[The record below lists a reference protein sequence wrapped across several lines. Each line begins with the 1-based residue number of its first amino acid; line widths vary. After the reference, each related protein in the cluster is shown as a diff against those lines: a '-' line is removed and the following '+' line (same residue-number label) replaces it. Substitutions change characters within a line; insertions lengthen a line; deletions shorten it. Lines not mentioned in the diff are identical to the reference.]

1 MINMTKT
8 KGRDIQNQLRRY
20 RKLSG
25 LTQKEA
31 GAILGVASGS
41 QISGWEQGVSTP
53 NLVNCIKL
61 AALYSTWVD
70 GLYID
75 LIREIR
81 TEVRADLQKWMDAK
95 DKTKGIRNRQRHHGR
110 R

>member
-1 MINMTKT
+1 MTKT
-8 KGRDIQNQLRRY
+8 KGREIQNQLRRY

-31 GAILGVASGS
+31 GAILGVTSGS
-41 QISGWEQGVSTP
+41 QISSWEQGVSTP

-75 LIREIR
+75 LVREIR
-81 TEVRADLQKWMDAK
+81 TDVSIELQKWMDN
-95 DKTKGIRNRQRHHGR
+95 KGRKKRTGNQQT
-110 R
+110 